1 MTALFVLCQFLP
13 LSVGYG
19 DRQIHLGLVNINQE
33 ISTRYSWDQTL
44 TSEEDAFIDEVM
56 EIIPEDAMVINVP
69 SDGSCWSYGVEGL
82 NTFYRRSSNT
92 GSRDDAQEAEL
103 IRTQLCNVTT
113 NEEVQRTLED
123 LDARYVMLLDDPSGD
138 NPTKLSLRYEEKNW
152 TGIETI
158 TEDTPG
164 FNLILS
170 EGDMRLY
177 EIEY

>member
-1 MTALFVLCQFLP
+1 M
-13 LSVGYG
+13 
-19 DRQIHLGLVNINQE
+19 
-33 ISTRYSWDQTL
+33 
-44 TSEEDAFIDEVM
+44 
-56 EIIPEDAMVINVP
+56 
-69 SDGSCWSYGVEGL
+69 
-82 NTFYRRSSNT
+82 
-92 GSRDDAQEAEL
+92 
-103 IRTQLCNVTT
+103 TT
-113 NEEVQRTLED
+113 NEEVQQTLED

-138 NPTKLSLRYEEKNW
+138 DPTKLALRYEEKNW